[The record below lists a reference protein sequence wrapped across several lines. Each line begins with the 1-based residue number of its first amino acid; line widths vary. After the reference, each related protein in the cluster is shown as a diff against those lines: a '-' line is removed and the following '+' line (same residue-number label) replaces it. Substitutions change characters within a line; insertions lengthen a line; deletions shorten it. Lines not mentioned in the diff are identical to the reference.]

1 MMDEKNLTDAAQAL
15 LAGGG
20 GVISALMRKDAKTWK
35 EALLE
40 GLGATFLGF
49 VVAKVCRAFG
59 IGEDMTIVF
68 VALSGWIGAAQTSGL
83 LQYTL
88 SRKFGINLRQVK
100 EELREDSSH
109 DA

>member
-20 GVISALMRKDAKTWK
+20 GIISALMRKDARNWK

-49 VVAKVCRAFG
+49 VVAKVCRASG

-68 VALSGWIGAAQTSGL
+68 VALSGWIGAAQTSGV
-83 LQYTL
+83 LQYAL
-88 SRKFGINLRQVK
+88 SKRLGIDLRQVREELK
-100 EELREDSSH
+100 EESNHDS
-109 DA
+109 